1 MAGNNGRLRKNKRV
15 GPDSD
20 YGFEFGNFFAP
31 TPWTEARSGTA
42 PAPTGR
48 RRTSAIRARPEI
60 KTPAK
65 YLQESWKEIVALLFS
80 PDMDAIAGYA
90 EWIIEM
96 RRKFHHGNVC
106 YFREAF
112 VVLSPSAKKM
122 FFNRIVIATHS
133 HTCRI
138 QSGGI
143 VCAD

>member
-1 MAGNNGRLRKNKRV
+1 MGGCGKIKGSGRIRVPDLSLETFLRRLHKTKQDLERFLPDGPPPNICDTRRAGNKNSCKIFARV
-15 GPDSD
+15 LKGDC
-20 YGFEFGNFFAP
+20 GF
-31 TPWTEARSGTA
+31 
-42 PAPTGR
+42 
-48 RRTSAIRARPEI
+48 I
-60 KTPAK
+60 
-65 YLQESWKEIVALLFS
+65 FS